1 MRERDFIDKISKIH
15 RNHVWDSDAEVVP
28 APDCI
33 GNELFS
39 MDSFSEKEDFLTG
52 LTPWQMGRQ
61 MACMAVSDILV
72 CGTTPQF
79 MLQNWRYDKKH
90 DMDFYLE
97 IAKGIE
103 SVLSFYMTRC
113 VGGDTELGEEWGW
126 TSTMIGYSEDYPVIR
141 GALPREDFDLFAS
154 DLMGTANAAIFCGKT
169 IPLLKPGIPVP
180 QESLFA
186 TDTSGGFMDA
196 LENFRR
202 INYGMHLEVD
212 ADSLISPKVHKM
224 LPKDAEPAW
233 TLVGG
238 VGEYE
243 LVFALPAGSTC
254 EKAIKIGSGY
264 FSDSK
269 RDDDNNEFIINYK
282 GKRGIMTEPPPDYRD
297 IDPKDWVDATA
308 TYWKSLF
315 K

>member
-1 MRERDFIDKISKIH
+1 MRERDFIDEISKIH
-15 RNHVWDSDAEVVP
+15 RNHVWDADAEVVP
-28 APDCI
+28 APD
-33 GNELFS
+33 GNELLS

-61 MACMAVSDILV
+61 MACMASSDILA
-72 CGTTPQF
+72 CGTCPQF

-90 DMDFYLE
+90 DMEFFLE
-97 IAKGIE
+97 IARGIE

-113 VGGDTELGEEWGW
+113 VGGDTELGEDWGW
-126 TSTMIGYSEDYPVIR
+126 TSTMVGYCRDYPVIR
-141 GALPREDFDLFAS
+141 GSIPRKEFDLYAS
-154 DLMGTANAAIFCGKT
+154 DRMGKANAAVFCGQT
-169 IPLLKPGIPVP
+169 IPLLNPGIPVP
-180 QESLFA
+180 PESYFA

-202 INYGMHLEVD
+202 INYGMHLEVNVG
-212 ADSLISPKVHKM
+212 SLISRSVYRM
-224 LPKDAEPAW
+224 LPKNAEPGW

-243 LVFALPAGSTC
+243 LVFALPPGTIC

-264 FSDSK
+264 FT
-269 RDDDNNEFIINYK
+269 DDDPRNAENEFILKYK
-282 GKRGIMTEPPPDYRD
+282 GKRGIMREPPPDYRD
-297 IDPKDWVDATA
+297 IDKEDWIDATA
-308 TYWKSLF
+308 QYWDSLF